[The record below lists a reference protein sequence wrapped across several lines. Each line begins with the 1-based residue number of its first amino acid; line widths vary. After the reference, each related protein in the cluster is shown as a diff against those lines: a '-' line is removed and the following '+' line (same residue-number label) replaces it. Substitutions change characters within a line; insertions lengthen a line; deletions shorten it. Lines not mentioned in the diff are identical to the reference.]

1 MAQWK
6 RASSRVEAGTSGFIY
21 ISDSDHTVPAELEQ
35 ETQAFSCVEERNS
48 TCLSSSSRDDRPL
61 VNLCLE
67 SACFSVLCM
76 GVSVPLRVVHSSTG
90 LLSKRCP
97 GIGFLLRSDREIGVF
112 PHVASPTSLRLEF
125 PSETGLILWC
135 AGNVGTPCRQ
145 SRRLDPPVAI
155 RRGEGAQM
163 RWCREPRCSP
173 PVRPVCRGTFG
184 VASKVQS
191 TVSHFK
197 MERKTSFE
205 TL

>member
-1 MAQWK
+1 MVQWK

-21 ISDSDHTVPAELEQ
+21 ISDSDRMVPAELGQ
-35 ETQAFSCVEERNS
+35 ESQAFSCVEEWNS
-48 TCLSSSSRDDRPL
+48 ACLSSSSRDYRPL
-61 VNLCLE
+61 VDLCLE

-97 GIGFLLRSDREIGVF
+97 GIGFLRADREIGVF
-112 PHVASPTSLRLEF
+112 PHVAPPTSLRLEF
-125 PSETGLILWC
+125 PSETGLILRC

-145 SRRLDPPVAI
+145 SSGIDPPVAI

>member
-21 ISDSDHTVPAELEQ
+21 ISVSDRTVPAELGQ
-35 ETQAFSCVEERNS
+35 ESQAFSCVEERNS
-48 TCLSSSSRDDRPL
+48 ACLSSSSRDDRPL
-61 VNLCLE
+61 FDLCLE

-76 GVSVPLRVVHSSTG
+76 GVSVPLHVVHSSTG

-97 GIGFLLRSDREIGVF
+97 GIGFLLRVDREIGVF
-112 PHVASPTSLRLEF
+112 LHVASPTSLRLEF
-125 PSETGLILWC
+125 PSETGLILRR
-135 AGNVGTPCRQ
+135 ARNVGAHCRQ
-145 SRRLDPPVAI
+145 SRRIDPPVAI

-184 VASKVQS
+184 VASKVQ
-191 TVSHFK
+191 K
-197 MERKTSFE
+197 YRIA
-205 TL
+205 LQDGP